1 MSKNLKE
8 NQVLAANLIAIGL
21 STRTVS
27 KELNIREET
36 VCRWKKNINFK
47 RAIKQNQKNFLSK
60 IEKKHFSI
68 LQKAI
73 FNIDKALED
82 EGFSIKE
89 KAELSI
95 KYLKTT
101 ASFLS
106 KNINDYNFKI
116 YKAEQ
121 VFQNNKENDNIEKQI
136 DQILQQIAESK
147 RRLG

>member
-47 RAIKQNQKNFLSK
+47 RAIKQNQKDFLSK

-82 EGFSIKE
+82 EVFSIKE

-116 YKAEQ
+116 YKEEQ

>member
-82 EGFSIKE
+82 AGFLIKE

-116 YKAEQ
+116 YKEEQ

>member
-47 RAIKQNQKNFLSK
+47 RAIKQNQKDFLSK
-60 IEKKHFSI
+60 IEKKYFSI

-82 EGFSIKE
+82 EVFSIKE

-116 YKAEQ
+116 YKEEQ